1 LLGYHLLVL
10 VLLELD
16 LLLDLTLEGLI
27 DGLPQLLGY
36 LVHVRKL
43 IERVILVLHP
53 GWSCWNL
60 PLLLG
65 VVEVQDQ
72 VELLLEDLDLLLH
85 CLCLLLLGEVLD
97 DLDDGVDVVSDW
109 LSLVS
114 FEILHVLLGEVVQ
127 EITHRVVHLVQDL

>member
-1 LLGYHLLVL
+1 LLVL
-10 VLLELD
+10 VLLKLD

-43 IERVILVLHP
+43 IERVILILHP

-65 VVEVQDQ
+65 VVEVQDE

-85 CLCLLLLGEVLD
+85 CLGLLLLGEVLD

-127 EITHRVVHLVQDL
+127 EITYRVVHLVQDL

>member
-1 LLGYHLLVL
+1 LLVL
-10 VLLELD
+10 VLLKLD

-43 IERVILVLHP
+43 IERVILILHP

-65 VVEVQDQ
+65 VVEVQDE

-127 EITHRVVHLVQDL
+127 EITYRVVHLVQDL

>member
-1 LLGYHLLVL
+1 MLVL

-127 EITHRVVHLVQDL
+127 EITHRVVYLVQDL

>member
-1 LLGYHLLVL
+1 MLVL

>member
-1 LLGYHLLVL
+1 MLVL

-43 IERVILVLHP
+43 IERVILILHP

-65 VVEVQDQ
+65 VVEVQDE

-127 EITHRVVHLVQDL
+127 EITYRVVHLVQDL